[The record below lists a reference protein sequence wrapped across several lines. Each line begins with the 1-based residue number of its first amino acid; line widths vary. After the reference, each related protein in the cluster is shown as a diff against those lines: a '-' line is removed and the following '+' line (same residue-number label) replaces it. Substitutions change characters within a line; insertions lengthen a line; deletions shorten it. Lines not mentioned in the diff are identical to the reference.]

1 MENMGSCW
9 WRCKKTMKVYLSN
22 IENKEKPDT
31 YKVKKISNTIMNSLR
46 EITIQ
51 ELAEE
56 IAVKGKTAVLAE
68 LSENKLSKMTT
79 IIGQELVMLDFDNKD
94 MNNLYTIEDIEADS
108 FMQENACFIYKTF
121 SDLFSEVDKF
131 RVVFHLDKLVSEN
144 QEIEQ
149 IYQALFKK
157 YPQADSSV
165 GQTSRLFFGSNSG
178 YEVIDWDNT
187 LDTIGLLEINNT
199 ESIEIA
205 KIISGEIIDDSTPNY
220 ELLKLGRYDIVAEK
234 LGNNFS
240 GEFSDPIVAGNFF
253 KTIDMVE
260 LLELPDTN
268 PFLDIFHEETNS
280 SASVYLNEEYDIY
293 LYKCFSE
300 QSRFQGDI
308 IRVIRKLLNIKSYTK
323 VIEVLVTITNSEIN
337 WKSEIGEARYNAM
350 ELQKALK
357 RNTLRLNYPDLNKYL
372 YNYRQEIDLLLD
384 LVFDYTYMDKE
395 TREVK
400 YMNFISL
407 KTYAKLVKENLGYKI
422 SEGKMWNIL
431 NVVTVTEL
439 IRKAESK
446 SIPLDLKEKLILNQ
460 QENSGQIRT
469 SNVYYPVVDIE
480 NSQILAKE
488 MVQNNV
494 TISGLGYNLVY
505 RLFGEKKANQDFP
518 QAYKPLEDRGL
529 VSMSKRDRN
538 LTKASVA
545 LEKSAVKI
553 LMPQIEEQGYM
564 YESDLISKLARVRK
578 TKKSITQNN
587 FQKIRADIYNNY
599 GIKRERLTKELH
611 YKLGMKE
618 NYSSKVVLYK

>member
-1 MENMGSCW
+1 M
-9 WRCKKTMKVYLSN
+9 RLYLSS
-22 IENKEKPDT
+22 IENTEKP
-31 YKVKKISNTIMNSLR
+31 KNILVKAISATIL
-46 EITIQ
+46 E
-51 ELAEE
+51 ELVDISMEE
-56 IAVKGKTAVLAE
+56 FAKELTENGKTAVLAE
-68 LSENKLSKMTT
+68 LTEPKLSKQTA

-94 MNNLYTIEDIEADS
+94 MNNIYTIEDLEADE
-108 FMQENACFIYKTF
+108 FMLENACFIYRTF
-121 SDLFSEVDKF
+121 SDENSEVDKF
-131 RVVFHLDKLVSEN
+131 RVVFHLDKLVIEN

-149 IYQALFKK
+149 IYQSLFKK
-157 YPQADSSV
+157 YPQADTSV

-178 YEVIDWDNT
+178 YEVIDWENR
-187 LDTIGLLEINNT
+187 LDTTKLVEVRNT
-199 ESIEIA
+199 DISKEVKA
-205 KIISGEIIDDSTPNY
+205 ISGEMIADSTPNY

-268 PFLDIFHEETNS
+268 PFLDIFHEETNP

-384 LVFDYTYMDKE
+384 LIFDYTYMDKE

-488 MVQNNV
+488 MAQNNV

-505 RLFGEKKANQDFP
+505 RLFGEEKANKDFP
-518 QAYKPLEDRGL
+518 QAYKPLENRGL

-553 LMPQIEEQGYM
+553 LMTQIEEQGYM

-611 YKLGMKE
+611 YELGMKE
-618 NYSSKVVLYK
+618 NYSPKVVLYK

>member
-1 MENMGSCW
+1 M
-9 WRCKKTMKVYLSN
+9 RLYLSS
-22 IENKEKPDT
+22 IENKEKPKT
-31 YKVKKISNTIMNSLR
+31 ILVKAISATILEELVDISM
-46 EITIQ
+46 EEFAE
-51 ELAEE
+51 ELAER
-56 IAVKGKTAVLAE
+56 GKTAVLAE
-68 LSENKLSKMTT
+68 LTEPKLSKQTA

-94 MNNLYTIEDIEADS
+94 MNNIYTTDDLEADE
-108 FMQENACFIYKTF
+108 FMLDNACIIYRTF
-121 SDLFSEVDKF
+121 SDENSEVDKF
-131 RVVFHLDKLVSEN
+131 RVVFRLDRIVTLNK
-144 QEIEQ
+144 EIEQ

-178 YEVIDWDNT
+178 YEVIDWDNR
-187 LDTIGLLEINNT
+187 LDTTKLVEVRNT
-199 ESIEIA
+199 DISKEVKA
-205 KIISGEIIDDSTPNY
+205 ISGEMIDDSIPNY
-220 ELLKLGRYDIVAEK
+220 ELLRLGRLDIVAEK
-234 LGNNFS
+234 LGDSFS

-384 LVFDYTYMDKE
+384 LIFDYTYMDKE

-439 IRKAESK
+439 IRKAELK

-460 QENSGQIRT
+460 QENSEQIRT

-488 MVQNNV
+488 MAQNNV

-505 RLFGEKKANQDFP
+505 RLFGEEKANQDFP

-553 LMPQIEEQGYM
+553 LMTQIEEQGYM

-599 GIKRERLTKELH
+599 GIKRERLTKEL
-611 YKLGMKE
+611 YYELEMKE
-618 NYSSKVVLYK
+618 KYSPKVVLYK

>member
-1 MENMGSCW
+1 
-9 WRCKKTMKVYLSN
+9 MKVYLSN
-22 IENKEKPDT
+22 IPN
-31 YKVKKISNTIMNSLR
+31 KVKPNPITIRKISNTIMNTLVDIS
-46 EITIQ
+46 IQ
-51 ELAEE
+51 DFAEE
-56 IAVKGKTAVLAE
+56 LTLNGKTVVLAE
-68 LSENKLSKMTT
+68 LKEPKLSKYTE
-79 IIGQELVMLDFDNKD
+79 IIGQELIMLDFDNKD
-94 MNNLYTIEDIEADS
+94 ENNLYTLEDLESDS
-108 FMQENACFIYKTF
+108 LMQEYACFIYKTF
-121 SDLFSEVDKF
+121 SDKNSNVDKF
-131 RVVFHLDKLVSEN
+131 RVVFRLDGVVTSNKK
-144 QEIEQ
+144 IEQ
-149 IYQALFKK
+149 IYQELFKL

-165 GQTSRLFFGSNSG
+165 GQTSRMFFGSNSG
-178 YEVIDWDNT
+178 YEVIDWDNR
-187 LDTIGLLEINNT
+187 LDVSELLENINVEN
-199 ESIEIA
+199 SLVIGDSNNEIV
-205 KIISGEIIDDSTPNY
+205 DDSIPNY
-220 ELLKLGRYDIVAEK
+220 ELLKLGKFDIIAER

-268 PFLDIFHEETNS
+268 PFLDIFHEETNP

-323 VIEVLVTITNSEIN
+323 VIEVLITITNSEIN

-350 ELQKALK
+350 ELQKSLK

-384 LVFDYTYMDKE
+384 LIFDYTYMDKE
-395 TREVK
+395 TGEVK

-439 IRKAESK
+439 IRKAELK

-469 SNVYYPVVDIE
+469 SNVYYPVVNIE

-488 MVQNNV
+488 MVKNNV

-505 RLFGEKKANQDFP
+505 RLFGEEKANQDFP

-553 LMPQIEEQGYM
+553 LMTQIEEQGYM

-587 FQKIRADIYNNY
+587 FQKIRADIYNIY
-599 GIKRERLTKELH
+599 GIKRERLTKEL
-611 YKLGMKE
+611 YYELGIKE
-618 NYSSKVVLYK
+618 KYSSKVVLYK

>member
-1 MENMGSCW
+1 D
-9 WRCKKTMKVYLSN
+9 L
-22 IENKEKPDT
+22 
-31 YKVKKISNTIMNSLR
+31 
-46 EITIQ
+46 
-51 ELAEE
+51 
-56 IAVKGKTAVLAE
+56 
-68 LSENKLSKMTT
+68 
-79 IIGQELVMLDFDNKD
+79 
-94 MNNLYTIEDIEADS
+94 EADE
-108 FMQENACFIYKTF
+108 FMLENACFIYRTF
-121 SDLFSEVDKF
+121 SDENSEVDKF
-131 RVVFHLDKLVSEN
+131 RVVFHLDKLVIEN

-149 IYQALFKK
+149 IYQSLFKK
-157 YPQADSSV
+157 YPQADTSV

-178 YEVIDWDNT
+178 YEVIDWENR
-187 LDTIGLLEINNT
+187 LDTTKLVEVRNT
-199 ESIEIA
+199 DISKEVKA
-205 KIISGEIIDDSTPNY
+205 ISGEMIADSTPNY

-268 PFLDIFHEETNS
+268 PFLDIFHEETNP

-384 LVFDYTYMDKE
+384 LIFDYTYMDKE

-488 MVQNNV
+488 MAQNNV

-505 RLFGEKKANQDFP
+505 RLFGEEKANKDFP

-553 LMPQIEEQGYM
+553 LMTQIEEQGYM

-611 YKLGMKE
+611 YELGMKE
-618 NYSSKVVLYK
+618 NYSPKVVLYK

>member
-1 MENMGSCW
+1 
-9 WRCKKTMKVYLSN
+9 
-22 IENKEKPDT
+22 
-31 YKVKKISNTIMNSLR
+31 
-46 EITIQ
+46 
-51 ELAEE
+51 
-56 IAVKGKTAVLAE
+56 
-68 LSENKLSKMTT
+68 
-79 IIGQELVMLDFDNKD
+79 QELVMLDFDNKD
-94 MNNLYTIEDIEADS
+94 MNNIYTIEDLEADE
-108 FMQENACFIYKTF
+108 FMLDNACFIYRTF
-121 SDLFSEVDKF
+121 SDENSEVDKF
-131 RVVFHLDKLVSEN
+131 RVVFHLDKLVIEN

-157 YPQADSSV
+157 YPQADTTV

-178 YEVIDWDNT
+178 YEVIDWKNR
-187 LDTIGLLEINNT
+187 LDTTKLVEVRNT
-199 ESIEIA
+199 DISKGVKA
-205 KIISGEIIDDSTPNY
+205 ISGEMIDDSIPNY

-253 KTIDMVE
+253 KTIDMRE

-268 PFLDIFHEETNS
+268 PFLDIFHEETNP
-280 SASVYLNEEYDIY
+280 SASVFLNTEYDIY

-384 LVFDYTYMDKE
+384 LIFDYTYMDKE
-395 TREVK
+395 TGEVK

-446 SIPLDLKEKLILNQ
+446 SIPLELKEKLILNQ
-460 QENSGQIRT
+460 QENSEQIRT

-488 MVQNNV
+488 MAQNDV

-505 RLFGEKKANQDFP
+505 RLFGEEKANQDFP

-553 LMPQIEEQGYM
+553 LMTQIEEQGYM

-599 GIKRERLTKELH
+599 GIKRERLTKEL
-611 YKLGMKE
+611 YYELEMKE
-618 NYSSKVVLYK
+618 KYSPKVILYK

>member
-1 MENMGSCW
+1 
-9 WRCKKTMKVYLSN
+9 MKCYLSSIKN
-22 IENKEKPDT
+22 SEKP
-31 YKVKKISNTIMNSLR
+31 KAILVKAISATILEELVDISM
-46 EITIQ
+46 EEFAE
-51 ELAEE
+51 ELAER
-56 IAVKGKTAVLAE
+56 GKTAVLAE
-68 LSENKLSKMTT
+68 LTEPKLSKQTA

-94 MNNLYTIEDIEADS
+94 MNNIYTIDDLEADE
-108 FMQENACFIYKTF
+108 FMLDNACFIYRTF
-121 SDLFSEVDKF
+121 SDENSEVDKF
-131 RVVFHLDKLVSEN
+131 RVVFRLDRIVTLNK
-144 QEIEQ
+144 EIEA
-149 IYQALFKK
+149 IYQSLFKK

-178 YEVIDWDNT
+178 YEVIDWDNR
-187 LDTIGLLEINNT
+187 LDTTKLAEIRNT
-199 ESIEIA
+199 DISKEV
-205 KIISGEIIDDSTPNY
+205 KPISGEMIDDSIPNY
-220 ELLKLGRYDIVAEK
+220 ELLRLGRLDIVAEK
-234 LGNNFS
+234 LGDSFS

-384 LVFDYTYMDKE
+384 LIFDYTYMDKE

-439 IRKAESK
+439 IRKAELK

-460 QENSGQIRT
+460 QENSEQIRT

-488 MVQNNV
+488 MAQNNV

-505 RLFGEKKANQDFP
+505 RLFGEEKANQDFP

-553 LMPQIEEQGYM
+553 LMTQIEEQGYM

-599 GIKRERLTKELH
+599 GIKRERLTKKLYYELE
-611 YKLGMKE
+611 MKE
-618 NYSSKVVLYK
+618 KYSPKVVLYK

>member
-1 MENMGSCW
+1 
-9 WRCKKTMKVYLSN
+9 MKCYLSN
-22 IENKEKPDT
+22 IINKEKPNPIT
-31 YKVKKISNTIMNSLR
+31 IRKISNTIMNTLV
-46 EITIQ
+46 EISIQ
-51 ELAEE
+51 EFAEE
-56 IAVKGKTAVLAE
+56 LAVNGKTVVLAE
-68 LSENKLSKMTT
+68 LKEPKLSKYTE
-79 IIGQELVMLDFDNKD
+79 IICQELIMLDFDNKD
-94 MNNLYTIEDIEADS
+94 ENNLYTLEDLESDS
-108 FMQENACFIYKTF
+108 LMQEYACFIYKTF
-121 SDLFSEVDKF
+121 SDKNSNLDKF
-131 RVVFHLDKLVSEN
+131 RVVFRLDRVVTTNK
-144 QEIEQ
+144 EIEQ
-149 IYQALFKK
+149 IYQELFKL

-165 GQTSRLFFGSNSG
+165 GQTSRMFFGSNSG
-178 YEVIDWDNT
+178 YEVIDWDNR
-187 LDTIGLLEINNT
+187 LNVSELLGNINVENSLVIEDSNNEIV
-199 ESIEIA
+199 
-205 KIISGEIIDDSTPNY
+205 DDSIPNY
-220 ELLKLGRYDIVAEK
+220 ELLKLGKFDIIAEK

-260 LLELPDTN
+260 ILELPDTN
-268 PFLDIFHEETNS
+268 PFLDIFHEETNP

-300 QSRFQGDI
+300 QSTFQGDI

-323 VIEVLVTITNSEIN
+323 VIEVLITITNSEIN

-384 LVFDYTYMDKE
+384 LIFDYTYMDKE
-395 TREVK
+395 TGEVK

-469 SNVYYPVVDIE
+469 SNVYYPVVNIE

-488 MVQNNV
+488 MVENNV

-505 RLFGEKKANQDFP
+505 RLFGEEKANQDFP

-553 LMPQIEEQGYM
+553 LMTQIEEQRYM
-564 YESDLISKLARVRK
+564 YESNLISKLARVRK

-599 GIKRERLTKELH
+599 GIKRERLTKEL
-611 YKLGMKE
+611 YYELGIKE
-618 NYSSKVVLYK
+618 KYSSKVVLYKK